1 MILIRGP
8 DQVRRIDDPDT
19 RRLVEQRLVEIC
31 AGQPYAPEIHGEMIV
46 AQPGDTLASLEEQGD
61 LTFAS
66 CPVDELYF
74 PDPDFVAFC
83 EVIEEHPGCFEMVW
97 ILSDDGFGVLIFVPN
112 HPDIDREL
120 LSLCRTYAI
129 KPRRRRRS

>member
-61 LTFAS
+61 LTLAS
-66 CPVDELYF
+66 CPVDELFF
-74 PDPDFVAFC
+74 PDPDFVPFC
-83 EVIEEHPGCFEMVW
+83 EVIEEHPGCYEITF
-97 ILSDDGFGVLIFVPN
+97 IFSDDGFGVLIYVPK
-112 HPDIDREL
+112 HPAIDREL

-129 KPRRRRRS
+129 KPRKRRRS